1 MGVGEGAGTRCPGL
15 GPGLPPPPR
24 PSRPS
29 RLARSS
35 RAPPRGSSEEGFLA
49 ACGGRGGREGVN
61 LLVDC
66 GGAGGPQGP
75 LGAPERQPGAGG
87 EASRGPA
94 VLGPSRRLA
103 RPSAPS
109 GTPRRGGALLPR
121 RFLPQLD

>member
-66 GGAGGPQGP
+66 GGAGGPEGP
-75 LGAPERQPGAGG
+75 LGAPERQPGGG
-87 EASRGPA
+87 GGFERSRSVRALQTLGSSFRAERDPKAWGCPA
-94 VLGPSRRLA
+94 AQKVSSPA
-103 RPSAPS
+103 
-109 GTPRRGGALLPR
+109 
-121 RFLPQLD
+121 